1 MSSVC
6 PRSSVFID
14 KSISGKSSRG
24 SYSMRKFI
32 IISIAFH
39 IVLSLISEPRA
50 AGPDEFSFSLS
61 PQLVE
66 LELSPGEKRAFS
78 ISLINEGKKKG
89 AKFKVYISDL
99 GEHRSGKYRVLD
111 EEKSGFSAAGW
122 ITVSDKKLSIGP
134 NDGKDIF
141 AEVRVPRGVVGGHYA
156 IIVFELVPE
165 GSSSAQRFGSLTLR
179 HRMTTAVE
187 ITIKGRRAKRRAD
200 ITSLKTF
207 SEKQVPVL
215 KKYGKDTLLFTASL
229 KNEGNIHIFG
239 EGTLTIRN
247 KKGGRVK
254 QVPLGGG
261 RGTVLP
267 ESTVDFS
274 SIVKRDFGP
283 GDYVAEA
290 VIRYGGY
297 RPARAKLNFSVTEKE
312 TKPIIET
319 KSFRQGKDI
328 GFEVTPH
335 LVEINSPPGALRSNG
350 IVVHNR
356 DEKAIEIWIY
366 ARALRYNRYGE
377 LVRLAS
383 AKGSY
388 SCGEWLTI
396 TPSNFTL
403 PPGGKKGVRILA
415 RVPEG
420 VSGGRYANIVVDARM
435 PSKNPG
441 TTLRTF
447 SNTPL
452 FLTIDG
458 SIKQRATVGKVDVS
472 EAAKGGYRRMSL
484 SFRNT
489 GNVHLKPGGKVSIER
504 AIYAETPEGAENV
517 GKPDYDYI
525 DSIPFKEIENPVLPG
540 ERRDMVATYFSP
552 LVDGEYRAVAEVG
565 YGDKKRV
572 VRRDTFAVASVVRE
586 KVTVGERKTIFTEWY
601 KRGRNF
607 FKGLI
612 KKDDKK
618 EDKKEQ

>member
-1 MSSVC
+1 M
-6 PRSSVFID
+6 RYRILLL
-14 KSISGKSSRG
+14 SIIILISTICSSRL
-24 SYSMRKFI
+24 
-32 IISIAFH
+32 IADSSDGFTF
-39 IVLSLISEPRA
+39 A
-50 AGPDEFSFSLS
+50 LS

-78 ISLINEGKKKG
+78 ISLINEGKKRG
-89 AKFKVYISDL
+89 AKFKVYVSDM

-111 EEKSGFSAAGW
+111 KEKSEFSAADW
-122 ITVSDKKLSIGP
+122 ITLSDRELSIGP
-134 NDGKDIF
+134 SDGREIL

-165 GSSSAQRFGSLTLR
+165 GSSSAHRFGSLTLR

-187 ITIKGRRAKRRAD
+187 ITIKGRRAKRKAE
-200 ITSLKTF
+200 IIALKTF
-207 SEKQVPVL
+207 SEKEVPVL
-215 KKYGKDTLLFTASL
+215 KKYGKDILLFTASL

-254 QVPLGGG
+254 QVPLGSG

-267 ESTVDFS
+267 DSTVDFS

-290 VIRYGGY
+290 IIRYDGY

-312 TKPIIET
+312 IKPIIDA
-319 KSFRQGKDI
+319 KSFRQSNDI
-328 GFEVTPH
+328 GIEVTPE
-335 LVEINSPPGALRSNG
+335 LVEIDSPPGAIRSNG

-356 DEKAIEIWIY
+356 DEKAIEVWIY

-377 LVRLAS
+377 IVRLAS
-383 AKGSY
+383 TKGTY
-388 SCGEWLTI
+388 SCGEWLTV

-435 PSKNPG
+435 QSKNPG

-452 FLTIDG
+452 FLTVSGPIR
-458 SIKQRATVGKVDVS
+458 QRASLGKVNVS
-472 EAAKGGYRRMSL
+472 EAAKGGYRSMSV

-489 GNVHLKPGGKVSIER
+489 GNVHLKPSGKISIER
-504 AIYAETPEGAENV
+504 VLYAETPEGAEDA

-525 DSIPFKEIENPVLPG
+525 DSIPCKENESPVLPG

-552 LVDGEYRAVAEVG
+552 LVDGEYRAVAEVS
-565 YGDKKRV
+565 YGDERKAV
-572 VRRDTFAVASVVRE
+572 SRDIFAVTSVGRREVRE
-586 KVTVGERKTIFTEWY
+586 GERETIITDLY
-601 KRGRNF
+601 KRGRSF
-607 FKGLI
+607 FKNLI
-612 KKDDKK
+612 KRDD
-618 EDKKEQ
+618 